1 MQNTQSR
8 TRVFSVKFA
17 DNTIIKTKNINKISI
32 TDAVTDPT
40 KPPVVRTAL
49 EIHISHEDYNEDE
62 IKKAAKNCSDGDNLV
77 IVDETT
83 QIYPVEGR
91 TEDGKQTIIE
101 QEFTDTKEYIYD
113 NYNIYWSFQELILH
127 HEFILVIAQKT
138 EAEILKASYDKRLA
152 ELEKKIDGNKLDGSD
167 K

>member
-1 MQNTQSR
+1 MQNSQSR

-32 TDAVTDPT
+32 TDAVTDPI
-40 KPPVVRTAL
+40 KPVVRTAL
-49 EIHISHEDYNEDE
+49 EIHISSEECNEDE

-138 EAEILKASYDKRLA
+138 EAEILKASYEKRLA
-152 ELEKKIDGNKLDGSD
+152 ELEKKINGNQLDSQN
-167 K
+167 

>member
-1 MQNTQSR
+1 MQNSQSR

-49 EIHISHEDYNEDE
+49 EIHISAEDYSEDE

-77 IVDETT
+77 VVDEIT
-83 QIYPVEGR
+83 QIWPTEGR
-91 TEDGKQTIIE
+91 TADGKQTIID
-101 QEFTDTKEYIYD
+101 QEFTDKKEYIYD
-113 NYNIYWSFQELILH
+113 NYNIYWSFQELIPP

-138 EAEILKASYDKRLA
+138 EAEILKASYDKRIS
-152 ELEKKIDGNKLDGSD
+152 ELESKVNGNKLVSQN
-167 K
+167 